1 MTVYMDK
8 EIKQANI
15 ASMQQMDPADME
27 DEVIEVIESL
37 IKNKGHGGSTRG
49 LKINGKLY
57 FLTINK
63 KNNGLFENPTI
74 TIEFEELK

>member
-8 EIKQANI
+8 ELKRANI
-15 ASMQQMDPADME
+15 ESMKWMDPADMDNE
-27 DEVIEVIESL
+27 IISVIKSMIETT
-37 IKNKGHGGSTRG
+37 GHNGSTRG
-49 LKINGKLY
+49 LKIHGKLY

-74 TIEFEELK
+74 TIEFEQIK